1 MIPKEAAR
9 TAYHL
14 RILNCLLRTSEFHKR
29 LELMTMCKNLV
40 IIWVTFPQF
49 CASEIIW
56 LTIDAIFL
64 TWMKGEVF
72 KLAQMVFR
80 SEHILL
86 ILGSTAS
93 MKPLKSVSMKTYP
106 WKGAGGLPN
115 RFLVIYARTKVNE
128 IRTNQRTT
136 SFCCLQRRTSTN
148 TVIKKYS
155 YSNALCSPMDLQG
168 LQQFSENIRGRR
180 NPTGIMYDRSQTHV
194 KAKNLRCS
202 GKITTWWY
210 PDFKSKEKTK

>member
-1 MIPKEAAR
+1 
-9 TAYHL
+9 
-14 RILNCLLRTSEFHKR
+14 
-29 LELMTMCKNLV
+29 MTICKNLV

-56 LTIDAIFL
+56 PTIDAIFL

-72 KLAQMVFR
+72 KLAQTVFR
-80 SEHILL
+80 SEHILF

-93 MKPLKSVSMKTYP
+93 MKLEAG
-106 WKGAGGLPN
+106 KGAGGLPD

-148 TVIKKYS
+148 TVIQKYN
-155 YSNALCSPMDLQG
+155 YSNASRSPMDLQG
-168 LQQFSENIRGRR
+168 LKQFSENIRGWR
-180 NPTGIMYDRSQTHV
+180 NPTGIMYDRCQTHM
-194 KAKNLRCS
+194 
-202 GKITTWWY
+202 
-210 PDFKSKEKTK
+210 

>member
-14 RILNCLLRTSEFHKR
+14 RILNCFLRTSEFHKR

-56 LTIDAIFL
+56 PTIDAIFL

-72 KLAQMVFR
+72 KLAQTVFR

-93 MKPLKSVSMKTYP
+93 MKPLRVSV
-106 WKGAGGLPN
+106 WKPIHEKALEGCQTDFSSFMPEPKWT
-115 RFLVIYARTKVNE
+115 RSERTKGLLVFAASREEPAPTLSEKNTA
-128 IRTNQRTT
+128 IAMP
-136 SFCCLQRRTSTN
+136 CALQWISRDFN
-148 TVIKKYS
+148 
-155 YSNALCSPMDLQG
+155 NL
-168 LQQFSENIRGRR
+168 
-180 NPTGIMYDRSQTHV
+180 V
-194 KAKNLRCS
+194 K
-202 GKITTWWY
+202 I
-210 PDFKSKEKTK
+210 

>member
-56 LTIDAIFL
+56 PTIDAIFL

-72 KLAQMVFR
+72 KLTQTVFR
-80 SEHILL
+80 SEHILF

-93 MKPLKSVSMKTYP
+93 MKPLSVSMKSYP
-106 WKGAGGLPN
+106 WKGAGGLPD

>member
-56 LTIDAIFL
+56 PTIDAIFL

-72 KLAQMVFR
+72 KLAQTVFR
-80 SEHILL
+80 SEHILF

-93 MKPLKSVSMKTYP
+93 MKPQSVSMKSYP
-106 WKGAGGLPN
+106 WKGAGGLPD
-115 RFLVIYARTKVNE
+115 RFLVIYVRTKVNE

-148 TVIKKYS
+148 AVIQKYS
-155 YSNALCSPMDLQG
+155 YSNASRSPMDLQG

-180 NPTGIMYDRSQTHV
+180 NPTGIMYDRCQTHM
-194 KAKNLRCS
+194 
-202 GKITTWWY
+202 
-210 PDFKSKEKTK
+210 